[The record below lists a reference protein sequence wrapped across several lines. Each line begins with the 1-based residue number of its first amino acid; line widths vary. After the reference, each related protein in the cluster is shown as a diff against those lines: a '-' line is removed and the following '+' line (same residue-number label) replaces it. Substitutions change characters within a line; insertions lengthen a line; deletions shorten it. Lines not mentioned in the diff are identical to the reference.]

1 MNRKRYVAVLLICLL
16 LQLQAAAVSASP
28 YKIGITLTHP
38 DDGVFCSELVYDD
51 QVIWRLQFLAD
62 GAKSVLSG
70 GGSRTTIVVPD
81 IVNGLFLL
89 KINPQ

>member
-1 MNRKRYVAVLLICLL
+1 MNRKRYMALLLICLL
-16 LQLQAAAVSASP
+16 LLVQTATVSASP

-62 GAKSVLSG
+62 GTKSVSG
-70 GGSRTTIVVPD
+70 GGSRTTIVVPE
-81 IVNGLFLL
+81 IVNGFFLL